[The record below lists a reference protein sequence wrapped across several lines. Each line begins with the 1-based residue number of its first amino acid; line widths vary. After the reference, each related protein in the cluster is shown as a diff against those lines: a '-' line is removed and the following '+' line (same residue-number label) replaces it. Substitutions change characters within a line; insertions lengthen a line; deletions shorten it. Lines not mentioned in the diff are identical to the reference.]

1 MEDKI
6 NVVFEVSKLIVNNDF
21 KENNNWLKFVSKFIS
36 ESNKNVNFYFLL
48 NFKESETENNFESNF
63 KKSKEEI
70 HSYLKNNIDNFNLY
84 SINFGVFVNPDNV
97 DNNKITFFDLK
108 NNIQIEL
115 SNNNS
120 IFFFSYFELS
130 DFLHINNFF
139 SYFLDFDNTDTD
151 KKKIKRL
158 AKEVNGIVDDDNF
171 ESINFLTINYE
182 FLTFIDKFKND

>member
-6 NVVFEVSKLIVNNDF
+6 NVVFEVSKLIVNSDF
-21 KENNNWLKFVSKFIS
+21 KENINWLKFISKFIS

-48 NFKESETENNFESNF
+48 NFKESESEDNFEINF
-63 KKSKEEI
+63 NKSKEEI
-70 HSYLKNNIDNFNLY
+70 CSYLKSNIDNFSLY
-84 SINFGVFVNPDNV
+84 SINFGVFVNPENV
-97 DNNKITFFDLK
+97 DNNKITFFDFK
-108 NNIQIEL
+108 NNLQIEL

-139 SYFLDFDNTDTD
+139 SYFLDFDNTDAD

-158 AKEVNGIVDDDNF
+158 AKEVNGIVDEDNF

-182 FLTFIDKFKND
+182 FLTFIDNFKNN